1 MPKNAIVIGAG
12 FGGLSC
18 AALLAKKGLQVKV
31 IDNNSMPGGRAIHFI
46 QKGFLF
52 DRGPSWYLMPE
63 VFERFFAQ
71 FGKKPS
77 DYFRLVRLSPSYRI
91 FYEEGKTIDIPAEP
105 EKIRS
110 LFAELEPQGGKKLDR
125 YLSQAQYKY
134 DVAMQKFLY
143 KDYDSLLD
151 MADIRLAPEAF
162 RLHLFSSIDSYAKRF
177 FNSLQ
182 ARKILEYTMVFLGG
196 SPSNTPALYSI
207 MSHVD
212 LTLGVWYPMGGM
224 RMLAEAMAKLCEELG
239 VEFHFNEEAKSINVK
254 DGKATGVTT
263 PLSTYEADII
273 ISNADM
279 HHVETELLPPPSRTY
294 SESYWNSRTMAPSA
308 LLFYVGINKKIP
320 QLSHHNLFLAENWD
334 AHFDSIF
341 KSRTWPEN
349 PSFYLGCPSRTDPS
363 VAPRGKENLFFL
375 VPVAA
380 GLSDTDEIREKYFQR
395 TISLLEKRIGEP
407 ITEDIITRRIVSH
420 RDFRKDFNAYKGTA
434 LGLAHTL
441 FQTAAFRPAHRSRKV
456 SNLYYTGHY
465 NHPGVGVPMVII
477 SSHIAADE
485 AVKG

>member
-1 MPKNAIVIGAG
+1 MPKTAIVIGAG
-12 FGGLSC
+12 FGGLSA
-18 AALLAKKGLQVKV
+18 AALLAKKGLRVTV
-31 IDNNSMPGGRAIHFI
+31 IDNNPMPGGRAIYFR

-52 DRGPSWYLMPE
+52 DRGPSWYLMPG
-63 VFERFFAQ
+63 VFERFFAE

-77 DYFRLVRLSPSYRI
+77 DYFRLVRLSPSYRV
-91 FYEEGKTIDIPAEP
+91 FYEEGKTLDVPSEP
-105 EKIRS
+105 EKIRA
-110 LFAELEPQGGKKLDR
+110 LFAQLEPEGDKKLDK

-143 KDYDSLLD
+143 KDYKSLLD
-151 MADIRLAPEAF
+151 MADLRLAPEAL

-177 FNSLQ
+177 FKSLQ

-212 LTLGVWYPMGGM
+212 LTLGVWYPMGGV

-239 VEFHFNEEAKSINVK
+239 VEFHFDEEVKSISTSN
-254 DGKATGVTT
+254 GKATGVTT
-263 PLSTYEADII
+263 SRSTYSADII
-273 ISNADM
+273 IANADM
-279 HHVETELLPPPSRTY
+279 HHVETELLPPESRTY
-294 SESYWNSRTMAPSA
+294 DEKYWSSRTMAPSA
-308 LLFYVGINKKIP
+308 LLFYVGINKKLP
-320 QLSHHNLFLAENWD
+320 QLSHHNLFLAEDWD

-341 KSRTWPEN
+341 KTRTWPEN

-363 VAPRGKENLFFL
+363 VAPKGKENLFFL

-380 GLSDTDEIREKYFQR
+380 GLDDTDEIREEYFQK
-395 TISLLEKRIGEP
+395 TISSFEKRIGES
-407 ITEDIITRRIVSH
+407 IQDDIITSRIVSH
-420 RDFRKDFNAYKGTA
+420 RDFQKDFNAYKGTA

-441 FQTAAFRPAHRSRKV
+441 FQTAAFRPAHRSKKA

-477 SSHIAADE
+477 SSHIVAEE